1 METESENTSYQF
13 HLR

>member
-1 METESENTSYQF
+1 METESENTSFQF